1 ELLVSPAPSLT
12 HQRALGLLYHLLL
25 PYAESVGLELLFA
38 PFGILF
44 SSRTEVQ
51 PDIVGFRLQDGSVPD
66 FSEPGRL
73 VLAVESLS
81 PSSMRADYYKMR
93 TRCQRFRVH
102 ESCSVD
108 AAIRLIPR
116 WRPDDEEPEA
126 LTDAMSWQPVVGFEP
141 LAIDVAA
148 YFRD

>member
-1 ELLVSPAPSLT
+1 MGMPEPTSMEWTVEMVHALPDDGNRYEVIDGELLVSPAPSLT

-73 VLAVESLS
+73 VLAVEALS
-81 PSSMRADYYKMR
+81 PSTMRADYYKKR
-93 TRCQRFRVH
+93 PRFQRFRVH
-102 ESCSVD
+102 EYWIVD
-108 AAIRLIPR
+108 AA
-116 WRPDDEEPEA
+116 
-126 LTDAMSWQPVVGFEP
+126 
-141 LAIDVAA
+141 
-148 YFRD
+148 